1 MTYDVLIFTGPDELL
16 FEYEDVELIEAAALV
31 NDHETIIEYAIETE
45 NYYGV
50 IDEFGR
56 RVVILEHD
64 EPFPIQ
70 ADQFIGNI

>member
-16 FEYEDVELIEAAALV
+16 FEYEDVDLAEAAALV
-31 NDHETIIEYAIETE
+31 NGSEIAVGYALNTD

-50 IDEFGR
+50 IDKFGR

-64 EPFPIQ
+64 EPLPIQ